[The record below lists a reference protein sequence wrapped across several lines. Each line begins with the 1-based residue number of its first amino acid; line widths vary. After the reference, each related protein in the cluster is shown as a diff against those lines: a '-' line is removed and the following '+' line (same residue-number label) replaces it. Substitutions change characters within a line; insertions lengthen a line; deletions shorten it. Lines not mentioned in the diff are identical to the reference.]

1 MRSTIES
8 WSRKIPHFHTQS
20 RNSFARASRP
30 ALLPAQIS
38 KHSFFTFGSSLFGR
52 WGRLFIKGRGK
63 PGQIPRRNIGA
74 LCGMYQCQG
83 GRRSQEK
90 EDTSP
95 LSVKQDPGLGCLF
108 VTRHENVI
116 GCFPGDLIRSWR
128 TTLLNIFSL
137 ALRFGQWSNSHN

>member
-1 MRSTIES
+1 MES
-8 WSRKIPHFHTQS
+8 KNTPLPYTKSQLIH
-20 RNSFARASRP
+20 ASITTCSI
-30 ALLPAQIS
+30 AQIS

-128 TTLLNIFSL
+128 TTLLDIFSL
-137 ALRFGQWSNSHN
+137 ALRFGQWSNSHNQRNVL